1 MITRNYQK
9 NVRTANA
16 SETPAKNDKEVSYVL
31 WNTSVLRKY
40 KSDKDLVKFFL
51 PK

>member
-9 NVRTANA
+9 NVRTANS
-16 SETPAKNDKEVSYVL
+16 SEMPAKNDKVANYVL
-31 WNTSVLRKY
+31 WNTSILRKY
-40 KSDKDLVKFFL
+40 KSDKDLVEFFL